1 MPSAVAL
8 LTQKNEGAFLLEW
21 FAHHIA
27 TGFDNVL
34 VYSNDCEDG
43 SDAML
48 DRLQELGYCTHER
61 NDGPYD
67 DRGIQ
72 FTALKLAEKHPLIQN
87 ADWILSMDIDE
98 FVNVKVGDHT
108 LDDLWAALP
117 EATAITLTWRLF
129 GNNGVYDIQDR
140 PIREQFTKAAPKTL
154 AWPWRAFMIKT
165 LYKNDGTYR
174 KVGVHRPRNPNKDK
188 LSSARWYDGSGRLLG
203 DTFLTN
209 RLFSD
214 FTQDTYDLVQMN
226 HYPLGAMQNFII
238 KVDRGR
244 SGHSYQPLGMDYW
257 TERNYNTEQDLSILS
272 LAEKTNAIY
281 QNLLSDPVLARL
293 HHASLVWRHA
303 QFDRL
308 MQQEPMRALLG
319 RMMVTPQTQP
329 ISSENA
335 AVLVKYAQNA
345 QNDS

>member
-1 MPSAVAL
+1 MPSALAL

-21 FAHHIA
+21 FAHHLA
-27 TGFDNVL
+27 TGFDKVL

-48 DRLQELGYCTHER
+48 DRLQELGFCAHVR

-72 FTALKLAEKHPLIQN
+72 FTALKLAEKHPMIKT
-87 ADWILSMDIDE
+87 ADWILSLDVDE
-98 FVNVKVGDHT
+98 FVNVKTGDHT
-108 LDDLWAALP
+108 LEALWSALP
-117 EATAITLTWRLF
+117 DATAITLTWRLF

-140 PIREQFTKAAPKTL
+140 PIREQFTMAAPKTL

-174 KVGVHRPRNPNKDK
+174 KLGVHRPRNPNKDK
-188 LSSARWYDGSGRLLG
+188 LPSAKWFDGSGRPLG
-203 DTFLTN
+203 DAFLTN

-257 TERNYNTEQDLSILS
+257 TERNYNTEEDRSILA

-281 QNLLSDPVLARL
+281 DTLVADPVLARL
-293 HHASLVWRHA
+293 HHHSLAWRHA

-319 RMMVTPQTQP
+319 RMMVTPQTSP
-329 ISSENA
+329 ISPENA
-335 AVLVKYAQNA
+335 AILVKYAQNA